1 MLWIGGTN
9 QTTDFFFLLIHQTHG
24 KGWKKQSEKLS
35 YTLIRPV
42 MAVEYMSV
50 YHFFPDLT
58 FQVPCIYSNKRNRVL
73 KTPQATHSCFFQAFE
88 EDEAK
93 LLPFFSFKT
102 KPRATFVT
110 ALT

>member
-1 MLWIGGTN
+1 MLWNGGTSRTN
-9 QTTDFFFLLIHQTHG
+9 DFFFLLIHQTHG
-24 KGWKKQSEKLS
+24 KRWKKQSKKLS

-42 MAVEYMSV
+42 MAVKYISI

-58 FQVPCIYSNKRNRVL
+58 FPVPCTHSNKKNVVL
-73 KTPQATHSCFFQAFE
+73 KTPQAIHGVFLQTFE
-88 EDEAK
+88 KDEAK
-93 LLPFFSFKT
+93 LPSFFSFKT